1 MRRRIIEACVED
13 LLLAVFESRDRR
25 STAFLESAEATSPS
39 HPAHEFYAERYR
51 RLRQV
56 HVERTIRTFLVSV
69 VPGLDG

>member
-1 MRRRIIEACVED
+1 MRRRVIEACVED

-39 HPAHEFYAERYR
+39 HPAHEFYAERHR

-56 HVERTIRTFLVSV
+56 HVEGTVRTFPLSF